1 MINERQL
8 ICVLQEGLP
17 LVTHPYASIAEKINS
32 TENEVINYIK
42 LMQEKGDIKRFGL
55 VVRHRKL
62 GYKSNAMVVWDIT
75 EDKVDTLG
83 QCFGQFDFVTLSYRR
98 PRNLPDWPYNL
109 FCMIHGQDRDD
120 VKRNLELMIKS
131 CEVTGV
137 NHEILFS
144 TRCFKQRGAIYIN
157 NENDEKKT
165 KKVAI

>member
-8 ICVLQEGLP
+8 ISVLQQGLP
-17 LVTHPYASIAEKINS
+17 LVSHPYADIAKKINS
-32 TENEVINYIK
+32 TEDEVINYIK

-62 GYKSNAMVVWDIT
+62 GYKSNAMVVWDIA
-75 EDKVDTLG
+75 EEKVDTLG

-131 CEVTGV
+131 CEVEGV

-144 TRCFKQRGAIYIN
+144 TRCFKQRGAIYI
-157 NENDEKKT
+157 DCDKDKKNPE
-165 KKVAI
+165 KVAI